1 MAAGPRLASEQV
13 GGVGCGRQLRVLP
26 ARYMFSSRFGMMAAV
41 ALAAAVAKGG
51 ENPTAQARADSQ
63 LWSELDVILPLTDH
77 VELTWV
83 SLARFSSDVGGAVTY
98 ANGLYGDIGIGRYL
112 TLTPFYNDYSTYSY
126 ARRSWGRS
134 EEPGLDLTVAVGS
147 PHCLL
152 SDRSRFYYV
161 LGESN
166 TGRIYRNRPRI
177 DCRVGAGPPEL
188 TLYVS
193 NEFFHYSM
201 LGGWPRSRLIGGARK
216 VLNTRCAIDVY
227 YLRQV
232 DQHQGPRTINA
243 FGITLELRVG
253 KLE

>member
-1 MAAGPRLASEQV
+1 MAAGSRLASAQV
-13 GGVGCGRQLRVLP
+13 RGVGCGRQLRVLA
-26 ARYMFSSRFGMMAAV
+26 ARCTFFLRFAMMV
-41 ALAAAVAKGG
+41 VVVVAAAVARGG

-63 LWSELDVILPLTDH
+63 LWSEVDVISPLTDRL
-77 VELTWV
+77 ELTWV

-98 ANGLYGDIGIGRYL
+98 ANGLYGDIAIGHHL
-112 TLTPFYNDYSTYSY
+112 TLTPFYSEYNTYSY
-126 ARRSWGRS
+126 ARGSRGRT
-134 EEPGLDLTVAVGS
+134 EEPGLDLTVAAGS

-166 TGRIYRNRPRI
+166 TARIYRNRPRV
-177 DCRVGAGPPEL
+177 DCRVGSGAREV

-193 NEFFHYSM
+193 DEFFHYSM
-201 LGGWPRSRLIGGARK
+201 FGGWPRSRLIGGARK
-216 VLNTRCAIDVY
+216 IVNRRCAIDVY

-232 DQHQGPRTINA
+232 DQRQGPGTINA

-253 KLE
+253 KLQ